1 MTMQSPEILLKEL
14 NNALRRLRGACAD
27 LGNEEIDEKLLA
39 VIRRLLL
46 AEVLGNT
53 WILAVGG
60 SQGAGKT
67 TLMASLYNCAGWL
80 QSNEGRGEK
89 MPVLILE
96 QNDIMEPQGYV
107 RRLVVDESNYGFKLN
122 DIKVDSAEFQRAICD
137 PKAEDLLPVLHV
149 PRRYFKRENQAWL
162 LLPGYEKQDRE
173 NKAWQDLMRQAMIAA
188 GGCIVVTDETRMANQ
203 QQLEIVR
210 DMLDNELKHCKPYI
224 VISKTETHRHDPVRL
239 AELKKSAQVTFQV
252 EPELADNNIILTGTD
267 DAGYM
272 SEWMPHLHRAIDD
285 LNFTGQ
291 SERHSQMSH
300 LSDVIG
306 QDLTRVMNTI
316 RSKSRLY
323 FSSNDESDGAQVLE
337 DILDGFDEAVEVLRT
352 EHNECITKL
361 ASNAHSSATK
371 ELDNRLKNDHEGFSN
386 WLSDAFDTTT
396 ETKLK
401 MQMLVKL
408 AWSEATPTFFLDY
421 SNSLSSLTLGKLGQ
435 LAEGD
440 TTADTQKK
448 LPIEKSKKLIEMGYV
463 HASGHPVQ
471 FSKLNI
477 ENVNDIK
484 ILLGNSSNEEEH
496 KLQDTSK
503 ELRASVGLIPA
514 MSLEYSRLFY
524 AMPEVAG
531 LKQGFNLND
540 DSLNINIVED
550 GVESLR
556 KGSELGKT
564 AIKSVAT
571 VMAVDVLSDGD
582 SDILGALFGNT
593 LPADG
598 IPTSPAPV
606 PVMTH
611 PAVIAAT
618 AVVAAAYLTTVAVT
632 RLRTFEKKASTQA
645 HSMLANVHDYHV
657 EHLRKQFDKTMRVAR
672 ERIKEKMRERY
683 HMDEAL
689 MRKDRLAKAITDV
702 TSIISDLKYELDSS
716 ICGLQLLIA
725 DRAV

>member
-1 MTMQSPEILLKEL
+1 MTMKSPEILLKEL

-67 TLMASLYNCAGWL
+67 TLMASLYNCALWL

-89 MPVLILE
+89 MPVLIIE
-96 QNDIMEPQGYV
+96 QNDITEPQGYV
-107 RRLVVDESNYGFKLN
+107 RRLVANESNRGFKLD
-122 DIKVDSAEFQRAICD
+122 DIKVDSVEFQRAICD
-137 PKAEDLLPVLHV
+137 PNAEDLLPVLQV

-162 LLPGYEKQDRE
+162 LLPGYEKQDRA
-173 NKAWQDLMRQAMIAA
+173 NRAWQELMRQAMIAA

-210 DMLDNELKHCKPYI
+210 DMLENELKHCKPYI

-239 AELKKSAQVTFQV
+239 AELKNSAQVTFQI
-252 EPELADNNIILTGTD
+252 EPEFADNNIILTGTD
-267 DAGYM
+267 DPDYI
-272 SEWMPHLHRAIDD
+272 SEWMPHLHSAIDA

-291 SERHSQMSH
+291 SERYSQMSH

-306 QDLTRVMNTI
+306 QDLNRVMNSI

-323 FSSNDESDGAQVLE
+323 FSNNDESDGAQVLE
-337 DILDGFDEAVEVLRT
+337 NILDGFDEAAEVLRIQ
-352 EHNECITKL
+352 HNEYVAKL
-361 ASNAHSSATK
+361 ASEAHTRATT

-386 WLSDAFDTTT
+386 WLSDAFDTNT

-401 MQMLVKL
+401 MQMLVRR
-408 AWSEATPTFFLDY
+408 AWSEATPTFFMDY
-421 SNSLSSLTLGKLGQ
+421 SNSLSSLTLGKLGP
-435 LAEGD
+435 LAESD
-440 TTADTQKK
+440 TTDDTQRK
-448 LPIEKSKKLIEMGYV
+448 LPIEKSKKLIQMGYV
-463 HASGHPVQ
+463 HESGQPVR
-471 FSKLNI
+471 FSELNI
-477 ENVNDIK
+477 EKVNDIK
-484 ILLGNSSNEEEH
+484 ILLGNGSNEEH
-496 KLQDTSK
+496 KLQETSK

-524 AMPEVAG
+524 AMPEVTG
-531 LKQGFNLND
+531 LKQGFTSND
-540 DSLNINIVED
+540 DPFSINIVED
-550 GVESLR
+550 GVESLK

-582 SDILGALFGNT
+582 SDILGAILGST
-593 LPADG
+593 QPIDG
-598 IPTSPAPV
+598 IPTSPTPV
-606 PVMTH
+606 PVMAH

-618 AVVAAAYLTTVAVT
+618 AVVAAAYLTTLAVT
-632 RLRTFEKKASTQA
+632 RLRTFEKKASSQA
-645 HSMLANVHDYHV
+645 HSMLANVHDHHV
-657 EHLRKQFDKTMRVAR
+657 EHLRKNFDKTMSAAR
-672 ERIKEKMRERY
+672 ERIKEKIRERY

-689 MRKDRLAKAITDV
+689 MRKDRLIKAITDV
-702 TSIISDLKYELDSS
+702 TSITSDLKYELDSS